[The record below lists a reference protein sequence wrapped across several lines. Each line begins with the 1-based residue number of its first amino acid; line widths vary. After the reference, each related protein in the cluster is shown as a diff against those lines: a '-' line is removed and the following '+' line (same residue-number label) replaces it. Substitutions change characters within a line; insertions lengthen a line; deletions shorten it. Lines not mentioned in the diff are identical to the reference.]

1 MSEFKPELSAGVG
14 LPPGFSINTGDERY
28 KQLEAL
34 ATREKW
40 TQAAFSD
47 VLGIEARRVAATAP
61 TAAPAPAPATRAVV
75 PDNWGKMNFQQKS
88 QWSLTNK
95 RSG

>member
-1 MSEFKPELSAGVG
+1 
-14 LPPGFSINTGDERY
+14 
-28 KQLEAL
+28 
-34 ATREKW
+34 
-40 TQAAFSD
+40 